1 MIRKDMNLLKQI
13 LITPP
18 EEKDNK
24 LSYEDTVDENMTEFD
39 INHLWRNFFSL
50 QGEGVS
56 KDDKSIRFFL
66 VILVSD
72 INKKL

>member
-1 MIRKDMNLLKQI
+1 MNLLKQI

-39 INHLWRNFFSL
+39 INHL
-50 QGEGVS
+50 
-56 KDDKSIRFFL
+56 
-66 VILVSD
+66 
-72 INKKL
+72 